1 MRVGILDDEQFAL
14 DNLQIVLSGF
24 EEIKIIYVCMSADEF
39 LKKTEEQ
46 QPDLVF
52 MDISLPDSNGID
64 LAEKVEKGSPET
76 KIIFVTAYSE
86 YAVEA
91 FRVNAADYIMKP
103 VTSAKIKHTLAK
115 LFNYSFS
122 QEKKED
128 FRIIASQDDRFFIIT
143 PEEGQCIENID
154 RDLHL
159 TTVNGDFILKN
170 NITYWEMNL
179 KPYGWLR
186 CHQSFLININQ
197 IRSISP
203 MFNSTYVL
211 KMKKSNKEVPVSRKY
226 AQEFRKRLNI

>member
-14 DNLQIVLSGF
+14 DNLKIVLSGF
-24 EEIKIIYVCMSADEF
+24 NNIDIIYACMHADEF
-39 LKKTEEQ
+39 LKKTGEQ

-64 LAEKVEKGSPET
+64 LAEKVEERSPDT
-76 KIIFVTAYSE
+76 KIVFVTAYSE

-103 VTSAKIKHTLAK
+103 VTAEKVRHTLAK
-115 LFNYSFS
+115 LFKCSFPL
-122 QEKKED
+122 ERKED

-143 PEEGQCIENID
+143 PEEGQYIENID
-154 RDLHL
+154 RELHL
-159 TTVNGDFILKN
+159 TTANGEFLLKN
-170 NITYWEMNL
+170 NITYWETHL

-197 IRSISP
+197 VRSISP

-211 KMKKSNKEVPVSRKY
+211 RMKKSNKEVPVSRKY
-226 AQEFRKRLNI
+226 AQEFRKRLPI